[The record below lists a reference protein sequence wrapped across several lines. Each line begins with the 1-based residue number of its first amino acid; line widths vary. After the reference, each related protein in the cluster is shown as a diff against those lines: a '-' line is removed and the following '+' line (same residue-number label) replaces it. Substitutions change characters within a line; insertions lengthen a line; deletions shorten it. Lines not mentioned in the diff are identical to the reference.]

1 MRRGTA
7 LVELALVT
15 PILVGLLTGVTDLG
29 YLYNHRL
36 VLTNAAREGAR
47 LGALGRTDA
56 QVRAAVV
63 VTYMQDSGYAP
74 LPASKDIAVDLGV
87 EMAAV
92 TVTSTV
98 PCLFAS
104 TGPSITMLATSKMR
118 RE

>member
-63 VTYMQDSGYAP
+63 TYLQDSGYAP